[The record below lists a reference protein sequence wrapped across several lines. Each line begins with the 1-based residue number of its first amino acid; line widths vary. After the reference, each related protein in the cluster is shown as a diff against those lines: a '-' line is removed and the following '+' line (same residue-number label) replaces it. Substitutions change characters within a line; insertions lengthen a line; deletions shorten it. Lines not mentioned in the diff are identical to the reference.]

1 MSRYRH
7 IFFDLDR
14 TLWDFDTN
22 SKEALSEMYTAFK
35 LEREGVIDAA
45 AFIEV
50 YTGINEALWK
60 AYRMGN
66 IRKAELRG
74 LRFAKTLEHFGCR
87 NIELGARLG
96 NRYVELSPMKTA
108 LMPHTFEVLDHL
120 AGRYTLHII
129 TNGFDEVQGIK
140 LKQSGIA
147 DFFTEV
153 ITSEMASARKPD
165 PMVFQLA
172 FAKTGSA
179 AASSIMI
186 GDDLDTDIRGARGVG
201 MDQVYFNPAGKTHS
215 EDVTFEIENLSELK
229 LIL

>member
-1 MSRYRH
+1 LSRYRH

-22 SKEALSEMYTAFK
+22 SKEALSEIYTDFQ
-35 LEREGVIDAA
+35 LEREGVIDAVS
-45 AFIEV
+45 FINV
-50 YTGINEALWK
+50 YTGINEQLWK
-60 AYRMGN
+60 AYRLGN
-66 IRKAELRG
+66 IHKALLRS
-74 LRFAKTLEHFGCR
+74 LRFSKTLEHFGCR
-87 NIELGARLG
+87 NNELGVSLG

-108 LMPHTFEVLDHL
+108 LMPHTLEVLDHL
-120 AGRYTLHII
+120 AGRYKLHII

-140 LKQSGIA
+140 LRQSGIA
-147 DFFTEV
+147 GFFQEV

-165 PMVFQLA
+165 PMVFKLA

-179 AASSIMI
+179 AATSVMI
-186 GDDLDTDIRGARGVG
+186 GDDLDTDISGARGVG
-201 MDQVYFNPAGKTHS
+201 MDQVYFNPARKVHN